1 MEKLSNESSNLY
13 SISFVVITGCNE
25 NGNMM
30 LVIKLVVV
38 FIVNF
43 AMDKTMFMEM
53 NEYILSQERELESSY
68 IFFVMITGFNDNAN
82 MM

>member
-1 MEKLSNESSNLY
+1 MLRNVPFKNPASNRVKMEKLSNESSNLY

-30 LVIKLVVV
+30 LVIELVVV

-43 AMDKTMFMEM
+43 AMDKIMFMEM
-53 NEYILSQERELESSY
+53 NE
-68 IFFVMITGFNDNAN
+68 
-82 MM
+82 

>member
-1 MEKLSNESSNLY
+1 MVLIGRAFLRNLPFKNPASNRVKMEKLSNESSNLY

-43 AMDKTMFMEM
+43 AMDKIMFMDM
-53 NEYILSQERELESSY
+53 NE
-68 IFFVMITGFNDNAN
+68 
-82 MM
+82 